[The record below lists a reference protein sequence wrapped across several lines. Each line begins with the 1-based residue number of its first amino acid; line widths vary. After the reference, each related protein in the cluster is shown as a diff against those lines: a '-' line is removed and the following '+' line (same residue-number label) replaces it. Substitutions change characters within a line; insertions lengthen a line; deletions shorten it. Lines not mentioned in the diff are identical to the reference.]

1 MNEESQNQE
10 SFSSAEV
17 NDFHS
22 SLSARDYEA
31 SNQSQSTEETA
42 TTSTSVPLSAGV
54 LTTGVV
60 GVTTATIGILIARP
74 IVNALPKIENLE
86 TLTTSSSVSYSFQ
99 CAYSGAGKLVVRLTS
114 AFDEKNAEYSLEAEE
129 ASSLSSASSEAL
141 SSASSS
147 ASSTYSKT
155 IQGSFAELLPQT
167 SYAISVLSPLTENT
181 FTTLKSASFTTSAST
196 EADLSFVS
204 SAIDSEK
211 QTLAY
216 EVKLDDPS
224 SLLLTDSFEFQIDG
238 LDLTNGSAKS
248 VTSPLDSSLKGSVSL
263 ASFKGGQSLTYALY
277 AKKQADSSREKFE
290 EKSAYYAG
298 VKPVVSFLSDT
309 ADYTNNQALYQLNIT
324 DPCGFLEATSFEIRV
339 SGYDSNGASV
349 SAKETLTG
357 SLTDGQSISL
367 ASFTKGNFLR
377 LSIWGISSYAKEGD
391 SALKSQQKFVEKALY
406 Y

>member
-1 MNEESQNQE
+1 
-10 SFSSAEV
+10 V
-17 NDFHS
+17 
-22 SLSARDYEA
+22 
-31 SNQSQSTEETA
+31 
-42 TTSTSVPLSAGV
+42 SAGV

-60 GVTTATIGILIARP
+60 GVTTATIGILIAQP

-129 ASSLSSASSEAL
+129 ASSLSSVSFEAL

-181 FTTLKSASFTTSAST
+181 FTTLKSASFTTNAST

-224 SLLLTDSFEFQIDG
+224 SLLFTNSFELQIDG

-263 ASFKGGQSLTYALY
+263 ASFKGAQSLTYALY
-277 AKKQADSSREKFE
+277 ATKKADSTREKYE

-309 ADYTNNQALYQLNIT
+309 ADYTNNQVVYQLSIT
-324 DPCGFLEATSFEIRV
+324 DPCAFLDTSSFEIRV
-339 SGYDSNGASV
+339 SGYDTSGASV
-349 SAKETLTG
+349 SAKEALTG

-367 ASFTKGNFLR
+367 ASFTKGDFLR

>member
-1 MNEESQNQE
+1 MSDESLNQE
-10 SFSSAEV
+10 SFSSSEV

-31 SNQSQSTEETA
+31 SNESQSTEET
-42 TTSTSVPLSAGV
+42 TSTTASFPVSAGV
-54 LTTGVV
+54 ISTGVI
-60 GVTTATIGILIARP
+60 GVTAATIGILIGKP
-74 IVNALPKIENLE
+74 ILSALPTIENLE
-86 TLTTSSSVSYSFQ
+86 TVPTSSSVSYSFE
-99 CAYSGAGKLVVRLTS
+99 CAYASAGKLVVRITS
-114 AFDEKNAEYSLEAEE
+114 AFDEKKTEYSLEAEDV
-129 ASSLSSASSEAL
+129 SSSYSVSSEAL
-141 SSASSS
+141 SSASSGVS
-147 ASSTYSKT
+147 KSYSKT
-155 IQGSFAELLPQT
+155 IQGSFAELSPQT

-181 FTTLKSASFTTSAST
+181 FTTLKSTSFTTSASRQ
-196 EADLSFVS
+196 AGLSFVS

-211 QTLAY
+211 QTLTY
-216 EVKLDDPS
+216 EVKLEDPS
-224 SLLLTDSFEFQIDG
+224 SMLVSSSYELQIDG
-238 LDLTNGSAKS
+238 LDLTSGSAKS

-309 ADYTNNQALYQLNIT
+309 ADYTNNQALYQLSIT

-339 SGYDSNGASV
+339 SGYDTNGASV
-349 SAKETLTG
+349 SAKEALTG
-357 SLTDGQSISL
+357 SLTDSQSISL
-367 ASFTKGNFLR
+367 ASFTKGDFLR